1 MKYKKVTRL
10 EDDYAHRERIVE
22 WCPKESG
29 ISKRVYPADCEYNH
43 QTRAD
48 TISPQTHVKLA
59 QPWVRKKLLGWRK
72 EKYPQGIPEWWTADE
87 DTSLGEKSEY
97 NLENNGKIMFKPQVP
112 LWDFQ

>member
-1 MKYKKVTRL
+1 MNTYR
-10 EDDYAHRERIVE
+10 ERERERITE
-22 WCPKESG
+22 WCLKESG
-29 ISKRVYPADCEYNH
+29 ISKRFYPADREYSH

-48 TISPQTHVKLA
+48 SPQTHVKLA
-59 QPWVRKKLLGWRK
+59 QPLIRKKLLDSK
-72 EKYPQGIPEWWTADE
+72 ERYPQGIPEWWTADE